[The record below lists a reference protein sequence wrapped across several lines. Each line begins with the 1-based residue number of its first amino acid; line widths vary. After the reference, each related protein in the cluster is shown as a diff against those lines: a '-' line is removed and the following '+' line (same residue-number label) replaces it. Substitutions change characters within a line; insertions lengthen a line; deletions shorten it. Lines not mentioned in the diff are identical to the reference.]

1 MSEKK
6 YSETVESTAEVIIDE
21 PTDYVSETETVI
33 DSVII
38 EQVTE
43 PVAEIAEEVIVKG
56 VVADCGKLNV
66 RHEPTSDSK
75 VITTI
80 SSGTEVEIIDNG
92 ESTDEFY
99 KICTAVGVEGFCMR
113 KFINILE

>member
-6 YSETVESTAEVIIDE
+6 YSETVEPASDVIVDDATEYTA
-21 PTDYVSETETVI
+21 ETETVK
-33 DSVII
+33 DSVIV
-38 EQVTE
+38 EQVTDIVE
-43 PVAEIAEEVIVKG
+43 DVIVKG
-56 VVADCGKLNV
+56 VVTDCGKLNV
-66 RHEPTSDSK
+66 RREPTSDSK

-80 SSGTEVEIIDNG
+80 SSGTEVEINNE